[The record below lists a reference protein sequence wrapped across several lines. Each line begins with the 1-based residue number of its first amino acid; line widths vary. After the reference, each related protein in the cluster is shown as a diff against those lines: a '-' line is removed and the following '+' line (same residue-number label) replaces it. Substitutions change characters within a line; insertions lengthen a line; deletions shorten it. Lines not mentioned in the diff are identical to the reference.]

1 MNKIGVIAHHAA
13 QSVQTEPELD
23 NTQQGS
29 AQQGGAQQGN
39 AQQDNTGSTNPDH
52 DKAVHVSRDQSAS
65 GHAQSHPN
73 PSHSTSAHAGS
84 SDADTNDAPLIDTG
98 LQALTGIAAY
108 FRIAADPVFLARD
121 LALGERV
128 AQTADLVRAAHRLG
142 LKARFIKQVDPERF
156 SKLPVPAIAQRYD
169 GSFVVWGG
177 LQPSGLYRIVDPVT
191 RQDESLS
198 LDQLDE
204 NLLPHVVLVQRR
216 LGGPGLDPQGFHFGW
231 FLPSIWRYRRPLA
244 HVVFASL
251 IVQFFALISPLFFQV
266 VIDKVLV
273 HRSASTLYV
282 LVAGLVVVACF
293 DAVLQFLRSYALNH
307 TTNRIDVELGQRL
320 FTHLLRLPI
329 QYFETRP
336 AGQTVA
342 RMRELETIRSFLTG
356 QGLSCVLDL
365 VFTLLFMAVLFHYS
379 VKLAIV
385 VAVTIPLYAII
396 ALLIGPTLRDRINE
410 KFNRGAQ
417 SQQFL
422 VETVVG
428 AQTVKAAAVEPAM
441 RSEWEERLAA
451 YVRIGFDTSLLASLG
466 QGSIQWVNKLSSA
479 IILLLGAQA
488 VINGELTVGS
498 LVAFNMIAGQVAQP
512 VLRLSQL
519 WQDFQQVQISMERLG
534 DILNTPPEI
543 SNHAMATLPPPRG
556 AIEFKNVSFRYT
568 PKGQDVLR
576 QITLSITPGEVIGI
590 VGPSGSGKSSLTKLV
605 QRFYSPQE
613 GQVLLDGMDLAQADP
628 NWVRQS
634 IGVVLQENLLFNR
647 SLHANIAFSNPA
659 LSRARV
665 IAVSKLAGADEF
677 ISKLPMG
684 YDTPIEERGANLSGG
699 QRQRIAIARAL
710 ATNPR
715 ILIFDEATSALDYE
729 SEHKIQSNMRE
740 IVKGR
745 TVLIIAHRLS
755 TVRHAH
761 RIIGMQEGRIVEM
774 GTHDTL
780 LKQPG
785 SLYAHLWQL
794 QMQGT
799 GA

>member
-1 MNKIGVIAHHAA
+1 MNAIG
-13 QSVQTEPELD
+13 SM
-23 NTQQGS
+23 
-29 AQQGGAQQGN
+29 
-39 AQQDNTGSTNPDH
+39 PD
-52 DKAVHVSRDQSAS
+52 
-65 GHAQSHPN
+65 
-73 PSHSTSAHAGS
+73 
-84 SDADTNDAPLIDTG
+84 DAPLIDSG
-98 LQALTGIAAY
+98 LLALCGIAAY
-108 FRIAADPVFLARD
+108 FRIPADPAHLTRE
-121 LALGERV
+121 LALGEQL
-128 AQTADLVRAAHRLG
+128 AGSPEIARAAQLVG
-142 LKARFIKQVDPERF
+142 LKARILRDVEIERLP
-156 SKLPVPAIAQRYD
+156 KLPTPAIGQRHD
-169 GSFVVWGG
+169 GSFVVLGG
-177 LQPSGLYRIVDPVT
+177 VQPSGLYRLVDPVT
-191 RQDESLS
+191 RQDEERA
-198 LDQLDE
+198 LDKLDE
-204 NLLPHVVLVQRR
+204 DITAQVILVQRR
-216 LGGPGLDPQGFHFGW
+216 IGGAGIDPKGFNLGW
-231 FLPSIWRYRRPLA
+231 FLPSIWRYRRPLG
-244 HVVFASL
+244 HVVLASL
-251 IVQFFALISPLFFQV
+251 VIQLFALVSPLFFQV

-282 LVAGLVVVACF
+282 LVGGLIVVSCF
-293 DAVLQFLRSYALNH
+293 DAVMQYLRSYALNH

-320 FTHLLRLPI
+320 FTHLLKLPI

-336 AGQTVA
+336 TGQTVA

-356 QGLSCVLDL
+356 QGLSSVLDL
-365 VFTLLFMAVLFHYS
+365 VFTILFMAVLFNYS

-385 VAVTIPLYAII
+385 VAVTIPLYALI
-396 ALLIGPTLRDRINE
+396 AILIGPTLRERINE

-451 YVRIGFDTSLLASLG
+451 YVRIGFDTSMLASLG
-466 QGSIQWVNKLSSA
+466 QGSIQLVNKLSSA
-479 IILLLGAQA
+479 IILLLGANA

-534 DILNTPPEI
+534 DILNAPPEVG
-543 SNHAMATLPPPRG
+543 NRAMAALPPPKG
-556 AIEFKNVSFRYT
+556 EIEFKNVSFRYT
-568 PKGQDVLR
+568 PKAQDVLR
-576 QITLSITPGEVIGI
+576 AISLAIEPGEVIGI

-613 GQVLLDGMDLAQADP
+613 GQVLLDGMDLAQVDP
-628 NWVRQS
+628 NWLRRY

-647 SLHANIAFSNPA
+647 TLHENIAFSNPA
-659 LSRARV
+659 MPRARV
-665 IAVSKLAGADEF
+665 IAVSQLAGADEF

-710 ATNPR
+710 ITNPR
-715 ILIFDEATSALDYE
+715 ILILDEATSALDYE
-729 SEHKIQSNMRE
+729 SEHIIQKNMRE

-755 TVRHAH
+755 TVRHAN
-761 RIIGMQEGRIVEM
+761 RIVGMKEGRIVEI

-780 LKQPG
+780 IKQPD

-794 QMQGT
+794 QMSGNE
-799 GA
+799 A